1 MTQQSCQQNENI
13 ANISQ
18 HYLDVL
24 VGDPLDVTI
33 SDFLV
38 PDLERL
44 GPNTVQNAE
53 KPTLECVFEHGCGI
67 SLLCYLKSLQSSDF

>member
-1 MTQQSCQQNENI
+1 MTNI
-13 ANISQ
+13 AQ
-18 HYLDVL
+18 LYLNVL
-24 VGDPLDVTI
+24 VGDPLYVTI

-44 GPNTVQNAE
+44 RPDTVQNAE
-53 KPTLECVFEHGCGI
+53 KPTLECVFEHGCRI